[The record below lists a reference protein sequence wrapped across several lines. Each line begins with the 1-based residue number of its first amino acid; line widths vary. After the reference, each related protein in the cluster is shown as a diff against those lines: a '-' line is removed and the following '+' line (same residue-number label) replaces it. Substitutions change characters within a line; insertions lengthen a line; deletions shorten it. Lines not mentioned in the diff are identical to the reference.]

1 MSLPRFPNYQD
12 HKRVKYLI
20 NNDERL
26 KRYAMRAIHAQAALM
41 KFTDEEFGGELSTQI
56 CGCCA
61 IEAGMLL
68 AHWEQEAA
76 DGK

>member
-1 MSLPRFPNYQD
+1 MTFPRFPDHQD

-26 KRYAMRAIHAQAALM
+26 KQYAMRAIHAQAALM
-41 KFTDEEFGGELSTQI
+41 KFTAEEFGDELANQI
-56 CGCCA
+56 CACCA

-68 AHWEQEAA
+68 AHWVREESV
-76 DGK
+76 D